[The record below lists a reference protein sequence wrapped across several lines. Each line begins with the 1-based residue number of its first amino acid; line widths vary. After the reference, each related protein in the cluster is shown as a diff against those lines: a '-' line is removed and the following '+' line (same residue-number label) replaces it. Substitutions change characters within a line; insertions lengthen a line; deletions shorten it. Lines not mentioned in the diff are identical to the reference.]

1 MKTITFFLAFLFSVY
16 FTNSSFAQVT
26 LSVGDIV
33 ILQFNSDGGGDEIVA
48 LPLVDLSAN
57 SIIYF
62 SDGSWDSGSSSF
74 ESSLERGIKF
84 TVNSSGITAGTLIK
98 LLNPT
103 GGLYELSPA
112 SLGSLEFYE
121 LGGSVETGAS
131 RELALSTSGDQLLIF
146 QTSDGVITSTIT
158 FIYGVNTRSAN
169 GYINGWQVDAN
180 ALSSTFSATDSHLP
194 PGLTA
199 LNSSQSNKTTAS
211 AFGISGLS
219 GGHVDN
225 WQYTGPFTGATRSE
239 WLERIHTLTNWSSD
253 DLTAYSHTAIA
264 GGANIVTVNS
274 SLGIDNFEHKTI
286 TVFPNPSSDYINIL
300 GIKDVTNYVI
310 HNINGT
316 EISKGRITNGKKI
329 EIKNLN
335 SSTLYFLKLKGLNT
349 IKFLKK

>member
-180 ALSSTFSATDSHLP
+180 ALSSTFPATDSHLP

-199 LNSSQSNKTTAS
+199 LSSS
-211 AFGISGLS
+211 
-219 GGHVDN
+219 
-225 WQYTGPFTGATRSE
+225 
-239 WLERIHTLTNWSSD
+239 
-253 DLTAYSHTAIA
+253 
-264 GGANIVTVNS
+264 
-274 SLGIDNFEHKTI
+274 
-286 TVFPNPSSDYINIL
+286 
-300 GIKDVTNYVI
+300 
-310 HNINGT
+310 
-316 EISKGRITNGKKI
+316 
-329 EIKNLN
+329 
-335 SSTLYFLKLKGLNT
+335 
-349 IKFLKK
+349 

>member
-1 MKTITFFLAFLFSVY
+1 MKTITFFLTFLFSVY

-26 LSVGDIV
+26 LAAGDMV
-33 ILQFNSDGGGDEIVA
+33 ILQFNSDGDADELVV

-62 SDGSWDSGSSSF
+62 SDGSWDSGTSGFGSSS
-74 ESSLERGIKF
+74 ERGIKF

-103 GGLYELSPA
+103 EGLYELSPA

-121 LGGSVETGAS
+121 LGGSVETSAS
-131 RELALSTSGDQLLIF
+131 RKLALSVAGDQVLIF
-146 QTSDGVITSTIT
+146 QPSDGVITSAIT
-158 FIYGVNTRSAN
+158 FIYGFNVRSRDT
-169 GYINGWQVDAN
+169 YTDGWQTDGTTLN
-180 ALSSTFSATDSHLP
+180 STSTDSHLP

-219 GGHVDN
+219 GAHIDN
-225 WQYTGPFTGATRSE
+225 WQYTGPFTAATRSE

-253 DLTAYSHTAIA
+253 DATAYSHAAIA
-264 GGANIVTVNS
+264 SGASSVTVNS
-274 SLGIDNFEHKTI
+274 TLGTDNFEKETI
-286 TVFPNPSSDYINIL
+286 TVFPNPSSDYIHVL
-300 GIKDVTNYVI
+300 GIKDVTDYVI

-316 EISKGRITNGKKI
+316 EISKGRLTNNEKI
-329 EIKNLN
+329 EIKHLASN
-335 SSTLYFLKLKGLNT
+335 SLYFLKLKGLNT
-349 IKFLKK
+349 VKFFKK

>member
-1 MKTITFFLAFLFSVY
+1 MKTITFFLTFLFSVY
-16 FTNSSFAQVT
+16 LTNSSFAQVT
-26 LSVGDIV
+26 LAAGDIV
-33 ILQFNSDGGGDEIVA
+33 ILQFNSDGDADELVV

-62 SDGSWDSGSSSF
+62 SDGSWDSGASGFGSSS
-74 ESSLERGIKF
+74 ERGIKF

-103 GGLYELSPA
+103 EGLYELSPA
-112 SLGSLEFYE
+112 TLGSLEFYE

-131 RELALSTSGDQLLIF
+131 RELALSVEGDQVLIF

-158 FIYGVNTRSAN
+158 FIYGFNVRSAN
-169 GYINGWQVDAN
+169 TYTDGWQTDGTTLN
-180 ALSSTFSATDSHLP
+180 STSTDSHLP

-219 GGHVDN
+219 GAHIDN
-225 WQYTGPFTGATRSE
+225 WQYTGPFTAATRSE

-253 DLTAYSHTAIA
+253 DATVYSHAAIA
-264 GGANIVTVNS
+264 GGASSVTVNS
-274 SLGIDNFEHKTI
+274 TLGTDNFEKETI
-286 TVFPNPSSDYINIL
+286 TVFPNPSSDYIHVL
-300 GIKDVTNYVI
+300 GIKDVTDYVI

-316 EISKGRITNGKKI
+316 EISKGRLTNNEKI
-329 EIKNLN
+329 EIKHLASN
-335 SSTLYFLKLKGLNT
+335 SLYFLKLEGLKT

>member
-1 MKTITFFLAFLFSVY
+1 MKTITFFLTFLFSVY

-26 LSVGDIV
+26 LAAGDIV
-33 ILQFNSDGGGDEIVA
+33 ILQFNSDGDADELVV

-62 SDGSWDSGSSSF
+62 SDGSWDSGTSGFGSSS
-74 ESSLERGIKF
+74 ERGIKF

-103 GGLYELSPA
+103 EGLYELSPA

-131 RELALSTSGDQLLIF
+131 RELALSVAGDQVLIF
-146 QTSDGVITSTIT
+146 QTPDGVITSTIT
-158 FIYGVNTRSAN
+158 FIYGFNVRSAN
-169 GYINGWQVDAN
+169 TYTDGWQTDGTTLN
-180 ALSSTFSATDSHLP
+180 STSTDSHLP

-211 AFGISGLS
+211 AFGISRLS
-219 GGHVDN
+219 GGHINN
-225 WQYTGPFTGATRSE
+225 WQYTGPFTAATRSE

-253 DLTAYSHTAIA
+253 DATVYSHAAIA
-264 GGANIVTVNS
+264 GGANSVTVNS
-274 SLGIDNFEHKTI
+274 TLGTDNFESETI
-286 TVFPNPSSDYINIL
+286 TIFPNPSSDYIHVL
-300 GIKDVTNYVI
+300 GIKDITDYVI

-316 EISKGRITNGKKI
+316 EISKGRLTNNEKI
-329 EIKNLN
+329 EIKHLASNG
-335 SSTLYFLKLKGLNT
+335 LYFLKLEGLNT